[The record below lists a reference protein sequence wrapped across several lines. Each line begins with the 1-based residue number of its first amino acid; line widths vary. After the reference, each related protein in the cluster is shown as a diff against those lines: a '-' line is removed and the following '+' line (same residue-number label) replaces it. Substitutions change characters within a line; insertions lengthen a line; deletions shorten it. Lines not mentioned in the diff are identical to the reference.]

1 MLSVSF
7 RILKPGLLSATRLW
21 NSVFFF
27 RLWISL
33 SSVIMASQWF
43 IADERI
49 KQSIKSFSM
58 FLSLKDVSKML
69 VSWVGIV
76 SIASL

>member
-1 MLSVSF
+1 MLSASF
-7 RILKPGLLSATRLW
+7 RILKPGFWSATRLW
-21 NSVFFF
+21 NWVFCF

-33 SSVIMASQWF
+33 SSVIMASQWL
-43 IADERI
+43 IAEERI
-49 KQSIKSFSM
+49 RQSIKSFSI

-69 VSWVGIV
+69 VSCVGIV